1 MKQCAVCGKGY
12 IMGGTRILLR
22 GHYNPT
28 NKTKKQVNLQW
39 LRIPGK
45 NGRVRAC
52 VKCLRKQKK
61 KSASK

>member
-39 LRIPGK
+39 VSIPGEA
-45 NGRVRAC
+45 GRIKAC
-52 VKCLRKQKK
+52 VKCLRTIKK
-61 KSASK
+61 KSAVK